1 MLNRKECK
9 RLALIS
15 EVSGARMTLG
25 HAAVEL
31 GLSGRQIR
39 RLVSR
44 YRQLGAA
51 GLVSGHRGKR
61 SNNAIR
67 SALKEEILGL
77 VRGRYQGHGPTW
89 VRRKLAGT
97 HGYELSV
104 ETLRQ
109 WMIVD
114 GLWRTRKQVGSP
126 IEVVS
131 SEVKGCSAPLHFVS
145 GLLAW

>member
-1 MLNRKECK
+1 MNRKECK

-51 GLVSGHRGKR
+51 GLDSGHRGKR

-97 HGYELSV
+97 HEVGFSFQVLCEIGDSV
-104 ETLRQ
+104 QLLHQDAQT
-109 WMIVD
+109 
-114 GLWRTRKQVGSP
+114 
-126 IEVVS
+126 
-131 SEVKGCSAPLHFVS
+131 HFVDHMHKRT
-145 GLLAW
+145 G